1 MCQILTDPDL
11 QHCAC
16 IVYSNEGRLGFKIW
30 LALCKKW
37 LEFALKTE
45 PFTLER
51 IQWPGLRAR
60 YRCDRLGFC
69 GYSDNILDSA
79 AVLSQ
84 TAWLSAVMTAFSLTQ
99 RCHDSSAWLSAVP
112 LTDTDSLGFP
122 TLPGVYIEMKF
133 EILTQCFPDSA
144 QPCPEKRG
152 VKRKNYISWFVFGSN
167 LTKL

>member
-1 MCQILTDPDL
+1 MFNLAHAYPKFWRKFSYQTKHTVLSYLYLQYIWSVNVASCQMCQILTDPDL

-99 RCHDSSAWLSAVP
+99 RCHDSVQL
-112 LTDTDSLGFP
+112 
-122 TLPGVYIEMKF
+122 
-133 EILTQCFPDSA
+133 DSA
-144 QPCPEKRG
+144 L
-152 VKRKNYISWFVFGSN
+152 SWQLS
-167 LTKL
+167 LT